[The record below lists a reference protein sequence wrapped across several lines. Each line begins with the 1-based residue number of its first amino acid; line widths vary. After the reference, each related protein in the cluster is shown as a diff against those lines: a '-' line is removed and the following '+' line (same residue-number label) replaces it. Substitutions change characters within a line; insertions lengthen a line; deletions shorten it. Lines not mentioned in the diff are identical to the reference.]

1 MRVCSYRTIRRSLT
15 IYRSVTFC
23 GLLALATNAGC
34 GLKGPLYL
42 PTAEQQR
49 ETAEREAALAERER
63 REHGEQPAVEAT
75 PAPSPEPNRELDQ
88 APSQPSPS
96 AAPTN

>member
-1 MRVCSYRTIRRSLT
+1 MRACPSLMFW
-15 IYRSVTFC
+15 VM
-23 GLLALATNAGC
+23 LALACSAGC

-75 PAPSPEPNRELDQ
+75 PAPSPEPNRESDQ

-96 AAPTN
+96 AAPTD